1 MILLVSFS
9 SVVYFTHSITISL
22 LQSTLQSTVSSTQ
35 EKSCCLQIRSCGH
48 DKRPDQAIRC
58 QSDIAL
64 RLVSE
69 YNEFYLEGED
79 VSFMLPLAIN
89 SRFLGFLLSILKF
102 LKVDGKK
109 VQVAVTLKPPA
120 YFRSVLNENKL
131 IFYFL

>member
-1 MILLVSFS
+1 MILLVSYHTS
-9 SVVYFTHSITISL
+9 SVQYFTHSITMSL
-22 LQSTLQSTVSSTQ
+22 LQSTLQSTVSGTQ

-48 DKRPDQAIRC
+48 DKRPDQAICC

-69 YNEFYLEGED
+69 YNEFYLEGKD
-79 VSFMLPLAIN
+79 VSFMLPLAIK
-89 SRFLGFLLSILKF
+89 SRFERFPLFISKLLKI
-102 LKVDGKK
+102 DGKK
-109 VQVAVTLKPPA
+109 VQPPA